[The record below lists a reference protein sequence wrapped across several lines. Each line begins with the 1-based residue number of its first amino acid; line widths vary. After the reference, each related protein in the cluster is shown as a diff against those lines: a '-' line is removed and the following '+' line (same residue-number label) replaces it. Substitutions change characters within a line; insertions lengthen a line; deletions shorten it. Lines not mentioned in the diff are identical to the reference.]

1 MHYLIFNA
9 KGRELGRRP
18 LQSAVDIGRSPE
30 CDVCIHDILLSR
42 RHCRIE
48 ADGQGWRVLDLSSK
62 NGTRVDGKG
71 IDRHPLSDGQIVQIG
86 KSSVVFHA
94 GAFAPVGGEK
104 TCPAGKTRRPAD
116 PWEAMSATV
125 SGFEYIQAHTQKV
138 RIGDKK
144 PAARNAPVGALCRFP
159 TPQPNPLDPDCYR
172 SEDIYSML
180 TEITSSSWDSIYLNA
195 SRPLPRRTAPSPMV
209 RSGRH
214 PRRRGASPVAESLA
228 ADAGLLA
235 TPSAPRKSRRRWK
248 RALVSMARGFAA
260 VGQMVMVLGIGR
272 LFAK

>member
-62 NGTRVDGKG
+62 DGTRVDGKG

-159 TPQPNPLDPDCYR
+159 TPQP
-172 SEDIYSML
+172 
-180 TEITSSSWDSIYLNA
+180 
-195 SRPLPRRTAPSPMV
+195 SPMV